1 MLRDLQ
7 RMNER
12 GDGQLNGRATTDQDM
27 LAEMAFR
34 HSHGGMSRADYAERQ
49 RQWAADDAKAAVL
62 AGYDGEPPSTIVSSA
77 IDALSATPQRARL
90 ARFMAWRDS
99 VAGELA
105 ALKVTRDR
113 LQAAID
119 APESLKAKR
128 SGLLREQANRLLE
141 FIGLGKNE
149 ATSGFDVLERRTLD
163 AELDQAEHKSEVA
176 RIAIADIGKQIA
188 TKEVQLAYLIKREKE
203 FVRPALRERAELY
216 IPAYAAAIEKLREA
230 IAPLAGL
237 QAHLHGKGVDID
249 LPEFGSLKKSDIRI
263 HECNDA
269 PWREFERSLG
279 ATLEGGFYVAKGT
292 D

>member
-1 MLRDLQ
+1 
-7 RMNER
+7 
-12 GDGQLNGRATTDQDM
+12 
-27 LAEMAFR
+27 
-34 HSHGGMSRADYAERQ
+34 
-49 RQWAADDAKAAVL
+49 
-62 AGYDGEPPSTIVSSA
+62 
-77 IDALSATPQRARL
+77 
-90 ARFMAWRDS
+90 MAWRDS

-230 IAPLAGL
+230 IAPLA
-237 QAHLHGKGVDID
+237 
-249 LPEFGSLKKSDIRI
+249 PEFGSLKKSDIRI